1 MGDTEERRNL
11 SLCVKSV
18 FQTFHQYYTFLE
30 NKTKLNI
37 SQLSHEIFPQTEWS
51 VQCIAQTFVQLC
63 SLSHKI
69 WKAARK
75 FWITYSPVLWE
86 ANINSGVPED
96 FRQPNLAVSSL
107 FSYSCI
113 SLLAAQAFTGKC
125 FRYQTISKSA
135 VCGVIPDVS
144 CHKWNI

>member
-51 VQCIAQTFVQLC
+51 VQCIAQTFLQLC
-63 SLSHKI
+63 SLSHKFKRQ
-69 WKAARK
+69 WENSGLP
-75 FWITYSPVLWE
+75 TVLWE